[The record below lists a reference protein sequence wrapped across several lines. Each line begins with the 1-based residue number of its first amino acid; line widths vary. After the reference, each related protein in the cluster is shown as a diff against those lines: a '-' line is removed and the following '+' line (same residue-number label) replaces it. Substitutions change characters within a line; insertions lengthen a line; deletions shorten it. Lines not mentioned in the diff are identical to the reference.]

1 MKKVLSSFKTIDIF
15 GHKVDLYLEKQNTVK
30 SNFGAIV
37 TLFIIGICLYMF
49 ILNIF
54 AWSDLTNLQIIPSS
68 ISLSPAGLASQNK
81 SMEYQ
86 FDYQNYNL
94 YFALTYSGVDGTFLN
109 FKHLE
114 RYFVQKI
121 GYWDR
126 YSVFSELEFEFCNRS
141 KTDTFL
147 NLDQD
152 VIHNDLN
159 KTSSASI
166 CIKNPFTMG
175 LFPNNGLIYNPSL
188 TYSVSKCKNTTDNNF
203 SCATEEEIINI
214 LSGVYIQISTPK
226 TIFDFTQA
234 SMPRKRTYDFQF
246 PRIQYGVHQSQTA
259 NLYAIYVNTD
269 HGLLSEYY
277 EPDSLDFNVDKII
290 DQNYIRNPDD
300 DVFFEF
306 AIQMSYSQQIYYRKN
321 IKIKDILSSLG
332 GILNLLVLLGKI
344 VCDNYNSIIYINQI
358 IEKAFPKMT
367 NK

>member
-1 MKKVLSSFKTIDIF
+1 MKKVFSSFKRIDIF

-30 SNFGAIV
+30 SNFGAVV

-49 ILNIF
+49 ILNLF

-68 ISLSPAGLASQNK
+68 ISLSPSGLASQNK
-81 SMEYQ
+81 SIEYQ
-86 FDYQNYNL
+86 FDYQNYNI
-94 YFALTYSGVDGTFLN
+94 YFALYYAGVDGTFLN
-109 FKHLE
+109 SQQLE

-121 GYWDR
+121 KYWDR
-126 YSVFSELEFEFCNRS
+126 NSVYSELEFEFCNKS
-141 KTDTFL
+141 KTDAFL

-152 VIHNDLN
+152 VINNDHN
-159 KTSSASI
+159 KTSSVSI

-175 LFPNNGLIYNPSL
+175 LFPNKGLIYNPSL
-188 TYSVSKCKNTTDNNF
+188 TYSVSKCKNTTENGF
-203 SCATEEEIINI
+203 SCATEEEITNI
-214 LSGVYIQISTPK
+214 LSGIYIQISTPK
-226 TIFDFTQA
+226 TIFDFAQT
-234 SMPRKRTYDFQF
+234 STPRKRTYDFEF
-246 PRIQYGVHQSQTA
+246 PKIQYDVHQTQTA

-269 HGLLSEYY
+269 HGLVSEYY

-300 DVFFEF
+300 DVFVEF
-306 AIQMSYSQQIYYRKN
+306 SIQMSYSQHNYYRKN

-358 IEKAFPKMT
+358 IEKSFPNIG